1 MNSLYKKKLLTI
13 SDKMIRRIASF
24 DAVAFEELYNQ
35 TSGAVFGLS
44 MSLLANA
51 SDAEDV
57 VQETYISI
65 YNNASKY
72 KGKGKAMAW
81 IFTIARNH
89 SLMKLRDRKKRSHVN
104 LDDVYDIATDNNIE
118 QEIYNEDIVNLLLK
132 TLKEDER
139 QIVIMHAMSSMK
151 HKDIA
156 EIMSM
161 PLSTV
166 LSKYKRSLEKLREV
180 MEVNEYEKQRNWE
193 NNIWEF

>member
-13 SDKMIRRIASF
+13 SDKMIRRVANY
-24 DAVAFEELYNQ
+24 DTEAFEELYNQ

-44 MSLLANA
+44 MSLLANR

-65 YNNASKY
+65 YNNASNY

-89 SLMKLRDRKKRSHVN
+89 SLMKLRDIKKRSHVN
-104 LDDVYDIATDNNIE
+104 LDDVYDLSIENNIE
-118 QEIYNEDIVNLLLK
+118 EDIYNEDIVNLLLK

-151 HKDIA
+151 HKEIA
-156 EIMSM
+156 EIMDM

-166 LSKYKRSLEKLREV
+166 LSKYKRSLEKLKRV
-180 MEVNEYEKQRNWE
+180 MEVNEYEK
-193 NNIWEF
+193 